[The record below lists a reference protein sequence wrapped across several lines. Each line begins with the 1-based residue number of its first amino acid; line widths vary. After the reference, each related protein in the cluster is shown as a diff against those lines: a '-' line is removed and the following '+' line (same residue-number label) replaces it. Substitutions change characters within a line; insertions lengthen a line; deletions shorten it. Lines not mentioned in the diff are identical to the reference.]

1 MFTPMVLL
9 TNSGWVQ
16 VFSVKLKL
24 TKMVLL
30 TQKKRFQSITLPEER
45 SGITQRM
52 ARKTILFDKSKE
64 KFLPTSDP
72 IQLTQSQAHGP
83 FRDHLALILLFDEP
97 SCPKCGTN
105 NDSNI
110 HFTFD
115 CIYYR
120 KIRKN
125 SLNIESKQQNTQNQF
140 GITVTD

>member
-1 MFTPMVLL
+1 M
-9 TNSGWVQ
+9 SIIWVPGHLCIHGNERAELPPPIAES
-16 VFSVKLKL
+16 VFKRY
-24 TKMVLL
+24 TKERAAS
-30 TQKKRFQSITLPEER
+30 KPEER

-120 KIRKN
+120 KIRKK
-125 SLNIESKQQNTQNQF
+125 SLNIESKQQNTQNQLS
-140 GITVTD
+140 ITVTD